1 MTVERRPGP
10 RLIVGIF
17 PRPGIQITA
26 TDPWG
31 NRFSSISGSKPE
43 YGPGGLE
50 ILIFHDATYLLQF
63 LGETF
68 EVEVR
73 GDRVHLTFE
82 EVEEVLLRV
91 ITQWVEGEKVE
102 ELLESLSREPIYQ
115 DRFQIEYQET

>member
-1 MTVERRPGP
+1 MERRAGP
-10 RLIVGIF
+10 RLIAGTF

-31 NRFSSISGSKPE
+31 NGFSTVSGSKPE
-43 YGPGGLE
+43 YGPGGFE
-50 ILIFHDATYLLQF
+50 ILIFHDATYVLQF

-82 EVEEVLLRV
+82 EIEQVEEVLLRV
-91 ITQWVEGEKVE
+91 VSQWMEEDKVE
-102 ELLESLSREPIYQ
+102 ELLESLPREPIYQ
-115 DRFQIEYQET
+115 DHFQIEYED